1 MQIAQMVGCNCQLMV
16 PLMTRF
22 IQQWQ
27 EYSDTHKAATLG
39 FSLRASMMRLSFWEE
54 FKEPWVAIRLKS
66 GLLPPKVLQLQ
77 SPIASK
83 VTVKSNVL
91 IFNWYFSSV
100 SGPHE
105 AVPRPW

>member
-1 MQIAQMVGCNCQLMV
+1 MQTAQMVGCKCQLKV
-16 PLMTRF
+16 PLITRL

-27 EYSDTHKAATLG
+27 EYSNTHKAATLG
-39 FSLRASMMRLSFWEE
+39 SNYELLQTRLFLWEGLREAC
-54 FKEPWVAIRLKS
+54 VAIQLKS
-66 GLLPPKVLQLQ
+66 GLLPPKILQLQ
-77 SPIASK
+77 SPVASN
-83 VTVKSNVL
+83 VTVNSNVL

>member
-1 MQIAQMVGCNCQLMV
+1 MQTAQMIGCKSQLMV
-16 PLMTRF
+16 PLITRF

-27 EYSDTHKAATLG
+27 EYSNTHKAG
-39 FSLRASMMRLSFWEE
+39 FNYELLQLHLYLWEE
-54 FKEPWVAIRLKS
+54 SKESCVAIRLKS
-66 GLLPPKVLQLQ
+66 GLFPQKILQLQ
-77 SPIASK
+77 SPVASK